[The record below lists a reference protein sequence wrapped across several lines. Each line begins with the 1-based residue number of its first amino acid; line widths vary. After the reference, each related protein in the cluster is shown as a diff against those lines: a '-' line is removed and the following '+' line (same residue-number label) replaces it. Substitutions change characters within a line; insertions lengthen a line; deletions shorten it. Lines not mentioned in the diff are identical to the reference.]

1 MIRKAEER
9 DASSLAAVSI
19 EVWVNTYLRDGVS
32 PVFADYVLAEFTAQK
47 FRNAIGDPDLAIW
60 VSENRTGIDGFVRV
74 CSTAAPPLAD
84 CSPLEITT
92 LYVQPRH
99 QSGGRGGVL
108 LRHALDHCRS
118 IGGES
123 AWLTVEAENRRA
135 IDFYLRHG
143 FTRIGSTDFVIG
155 DQAYENY
162 VMRADLRHRLTDLRR
177 RGGSRSP
184 DGAKRNPGA
193 SARELPVP
201 DCASL
206 HPGYELAEN
215 SCRE

>member
-60 VSENRTGIDGFVRV
+60 VSENRTGIDGFVKV
-74 CSTAAPPLAD
+74 CSTAAPPMGG

-99 QSGGRGGVL
+99 QSGGKGGAL

-118 IGGES
+118 IGGEN

-135 IDFYLRHG
+135 IDFYLRHS
-143 FTRIGSTDFVIG
+143 FTRIGSADFVIG
-155 DQAYENY
+155 HHAYENH
-162 VMRADLRHRLTDLRR
+162 VMRADLR
-177 RGGSRSP
+177 
-184 DGAKRNPGA
+184 K
-193 SARELPVP
+193 
-201 DCASL
+201 
-206 HPGYELAEN
+206 LAD
-215 SCRE
+215 

>member
-19 EVWVNTYLRDGVS
+19 EVWVNTYLRDGIS

-47 FRNAIGDPDLAIW
+47 FRNAIGDPDMAIW
-60 VSENRTGIDGFVRV
+60 VSENRTGIDGFVKV

-99 QSGGRGGVL
+99 QAGGKGGAL

-118 IGGES
+118 IGGEN

-143 FTRIGSTDFVIG
+143 FTRIGSTDFVIA
-155 DQAYENY
+155 DQG
-162 VMRADLRHRLTDLRR
+162 LRKLCDESRPSEFAGLIRDGMGKGAKPTS
-177 RGGSRSP
+177 GFPEPSSIPCGSRCAP
-184 DGAKRNPGA
+184 
-193 SARELPVP
+193 SAR
-201 DCASL
+201 
-206 HPGYELAEN
+206 
-215 SCRE
+215 